1 MKKVFIGLDISKGT
15 MNACHKSCH
24 GDILHEGVYDDTPQG
39 HKLLI
44 HEIKAYLKSKKYSEI
59 QVGMESTGGY
69 ERNWFR
75 SLSNLSEDHESLNV
89 YIINP
94 KLIKGFV
101 NEKLHKSTTDCSA
114 ARDIA
119 EFLRQD
125 RPFSRL
131 SPSEMLLSGSINL
144 YRMINNNV
152 VRCSIIKNELQTLL
166 STTRPEL
173 GQFIRSQISEW
184 VLVFLQKYPTV
195 EHLKGVRPKTIAKIP
210 GITLLRAEKIVQ
222 AAKESIAAYRD
233 NLTGLAIENLA
244 TQILILT
251 KQIKLLKDK
260 LKEEVTEHSLIRRL
274 CTIPGISEW
283 TAIGL
288 VVEIGDI
295 RRFSRVEEVIAYA
308 GLDPVYHQ
316 SGDGVSSSKISRH
329 GKASIRRLLYM
340 PAQSAVKHTPAIREF
355 YEKFK
360 AAGKSHRYALTACM
374 GKLLRICYALW
385 VSEKDFD
392 LEYYKGK
399 LQKQK
404 GPTKVEPGKGQ
415 KVLST
420 WDESAPISRREAKR
434 RKILQKKSPQEKARS
449 KPHIGNTEGAII
461 LKSTDKQ
468 PACTSSL
475 KVRGEERACE

>member
-24 GDILHEGVYDDTPQG
+24 GDILKEDVYDDTPLG
-39 HKLLI
+39 HQQLI
-44 HEIKAYLKSKKYSEI
+44 KETKEYLKSKKYSGVQI
-59 QVGMESTGGY
+59 GMESTGGY

-75 SLSNLSEDHESLNV
+75 SLSTLSSNYDDLKV
-89 YIINP
+89 YVINP

-101 NEKLHKSTTDCSA
+101 NERLHKSTTDCSA

-125 RPFSRL
+125 RPFSKL

-152 VRCSIIKNELQTLL
+152 DRCSRIKNELQMLL

-184 VLVFLQKYPTV
+184 VLTLLQKYPTV
-195 EHLKGVRPKTIAKIP
+195 EDLKRVRPKTVAKIS
-210 GITLLRAEKIVQ
+210 GITLTRAEKLVK

-233 NLTGLAIENLA
+233 ELTGLAIQNLA
-244 TQILILT
+244 TQVLDLT
-251 KQIKLLKDK
+251 RQTKLLKKK
-260 LKEEVTEHSLIRRL
+260 LKKEVSDHDLIRRL
-274 CTIPGISEW
+274 CTIPGVSEW

-288 VVEIGDI
+288 VVEYGDI
-295 RRFSRVEEVIAYA
+295 RRFSRVEEVVAYA

-316 SGDGVSSSKISRH
+316 SGDGISSSKISRH

-340 PAQSAVKHTPAIREF
+340 PAQSATRHTPAIKEF
-355 YEKFK
+355 YEKLK
-360 AAGKSHRYALTACM
+360 ASGKSHHYALTACM

-385 VSEKDFD
+385 VREKDFD
-392 LEYYKGK
+392 PEYFKE
-399 LQKQK
+399 KQK
-404 GPTKVEPGKGQ
+404 KQQMHDEVVPGKGD
-415 KVLST
+415 KALST
-420 WDESAPISRREAKR
+420 WDDSAPISRREAKR
-434 RKILQKKSPQEKARS
+434 RKALQKKSPQEKARS
-449 KPHIGNTEGAII
+449 KPHIGNTEGDPI
-461 LKSTDKQ
+461 LFEVDKQ
-468 PACTSSL
+468 PVSTSSF
-475 KVRGEERACE
+475 KVWGEERARE